1 MVMADDQNSDFA
13 ATQVAHTLRRPSGA
27 IGCGH
32 AVGLDGDRQKLAK
45 LLVVAQWR

>member
-13 ATQVAHTLRRPSGA
+13 ATQVAILSGSHQAQLVVDTLSS
-27 IGCGH
+27 
-32 AVGLDGDRQKLAK
+32 LDGDRQKLAK